1 MATADSLERMARKK
15 ASTANATASTQKRVA
30 DFRARADEFAAQ
42 RQRDALYQQG
52 GFQGFEAGLG
62 STMAAFG
69 KSDVGKFLGDAYS
82 GTGAGNLA
90 FRAGLAGLSVPSE
103 VVGGYAKNIV
113 DFAAKPN
120 LTSLVNT
127 SLPLLLYNAQK
138 NALSGVAD
146 PSQAQPTLFEQAGQ
160 SVIDNKMF
168 GAGNAENDALARIV
182 GGTLNIA
189 GDPTTYIGAGIA
201 KSGIKAGVRAGT
213 RAAAVPAKPAGVPKT
228 ELSIG
233 KGSSSIYETDRT
245 IEAYGVGKGKKP
257 VVFQGPEEDFSNVAS
272 AVKIV
277 PPTPEGILREA
288 INNKTFPGVQKARL
302 QSLLRNFQNNKI
314 GKQETQFLDNMWA
327 SVGEEGGTEG
337 LALLV
342 KSLTGDKGART
353 VINNRTKAM
362 IQAVKNNR
370 ANNVSR
376 TINEDYGTIEP
387 KNTAAIHS
395 TQYPIEFD
403 KNGNVVFRAG
413 GDYGGDYARSTL
425 HFSLE
430 EGVKDVALFGEWN
443 PLNQKVVSSF
453 DSVVKKNG
461 LPDTAN
467 AQDTYF
473 ARSPGQELKVPN
485 AAIVTPMQN
494 AAQYQAELLKR
505 GLIKPGDEVPPLV
518 VDKAQK
524 EILHM
529 SSGVKGETAEIDR
542 AAIAAAKDL
551 LGMEPQRLVND
562 GLDFAVKNWAAKN
575 KVRSGPHS
583 QSSTEILEKIDG
595 IGPVGNFI
603 DSLEALRH
611 AARRGKFQNYIDV
624 KYNDVL

>member
-1 MATADSLERMARKK
+1 MARKK
-15 ASTANATASTQKRVA
+15 ASTAKTKASTAKRVA

-90 FRAGLAGLSVPSE
+90 FRGGLAGLSLPSE
-103 VVGGYAKNIV
+103 VMGAAGKNIV
-113 DFAAKPN
+113 DFAANPN
-120 LTSLVNT
+120 VTSLIK
-127 SLPLLLYNAQK
+127 SHPLALVYDAQK
-138 NALSGVAD
+138 NAFSGVAD
-146 PSQAQPTLFEQAGQ
+146 PSQAQPTFFEQAGQ
-160 SVIDNKMF
+160 SVIDNKIL

-182 GGTLNIA
+182 GGSLNIA

-201 KSGIKAGVRAGT
+201 KSGIKAGARAGA
-213 RAAAVPAKPAGVPKT
+213 RAAARPARSVKVPSV
-228 ELSIG
+228 ELTAR
-233 KGSSSIYETDRT
+233 TDPIFDT
-245 IEAYGVGKGKKP
+245 DINVQAYNVKRNTPP
-257 VVFQGPEEDFSNVAS
+257 VIFEGPDQDFSNLAS
-272 AVKIV
+272 TAKIV
-277 PPTPEGILREA
+277 KPTPEGILQEA
-288 INNKTFPGVQKARL
+288 LSSKTFPSVQKARL
-302 QSLLRNFQNNKI
+302 QSMLNNFENNKI
-314 GKQETQFLDNMWA
+314 GKQETGFLDNMWA
-327 SVGEEGGTEG
+327 SVGEGGGTEG

-342 KSLTGDKGART
+342 KSLSGDKSARA
-353 VINNRTKAM
+353 VVNNRTKAM

-403 KNGNVVFRAG
+403 KNGNIVFRAG
-413 GDYGGDYARSTL
+413 GEYGGEYTRSTL

-443 PLNQKVVSSF
+443 PLNQKVVSSL
-453 DSVVKKNG
+453 DSVIKKNG
-461 LPDTAN
+461 LPDTAD

-494 AAQYQAELLKR
+494 AAQYQAELLRR
-505 GLIKPGDEVPPLV
+505 GLIRPGDEVPPLV
-518 VDKAQK
+518 VDKARK
-524 EILHM
+524 EVLHI
-529 SSGVKGETAEIDR
+529 SSGVKGETAEIDS
-542 AAIAAAKDL
+542 AAIAAAKNL
-551 LGMEPQRLVND
+551 LGIKPQRLVND

-575 KVRSGPHS
+575 KVRSGRHS
-583 QSSTEILEKIDG
+583 QSSAEVLEGAKN
-595 IGPVGNFI
+595 IGSIGNFV
-603 DSLEALRH
+603 DSLEALRY
-611 AARRGKFQNYIDV
+611 AARRGKFQSFERRIE
-624 KYNDVL
+624 KETL